1 MSQNLT
7 RRHEMDIKI
16 VESHLKS
23 GKQVKVTLDRAK
35 VVSTKI
41 KLVPIS
47 NYRSI
52 RVNSLVVVD
61 PKYGAVYLSSS
72 SDKVFS
78 ANFGDMLSGKVL
90 LTGVGEKSEKYDTP
104 IKFSKVIRGKEGEL
118 FLQKGID
125 N

>member
-1 MSQNLT
+1 
-7 RRHEMDIKI
+7 MDTKT

-23 GKQVKVTLDRAK
+23 GKQVRVTLDKAK

-47 NYRSI
+47 QYRSV
-52 RVNSLVVVD
+52 RVNSLVLVD

-78 ANFGDMLSGKVL
+78 ANFGDL
-90 LTGVGEKSEKYDTP
+90 LTGKVILTGIGDSNDKYETP
-104 IKFSKVIRGKEGEL
+104 IKFSKVIRGKEGQIS
-118 FLQKGID
+118 LQKGLTV
-125 N
+125 NA